1 MGETPSERVAFPPYH
16 ETRQLNQLFHIQGPS
31 STTEGGPKTSKGT
44 TMKKTIQERLEDART
59 TLEDMLGE
67 LFDIAC
73 ELPYGSAER
82 ESILSF
88 RFHMASMLKAGA
100 LPHLPEE
107 EEEDEDEAA

>member
-1 MGETPSERVAFPPYH
+1 
-16 ETRQLNQLFHIQGPS
+16 
-31 STTEGGPKTSKGT
+31 
-44 TMKKTIQERLEDART
+44 MKKTTSERLEDART
-59 TLEDMLGE
+59 TLEDMLAE

-73 ELPYGSAER
+73 ELPYGSAES

-107 EEEDEDEAA
+107 EEDEDAAA